1 MSGSFFIDL
10 IVIIAVSSEQEE
22 HIFEEAQLCNTR
34 MKHVCHATV
43 LIYLHV
49 LPAT

>member
-1 MSGSFFIDL
+1 MSSSFFVDL

-22 HIFEEAQLCNTR
+22 HIFEEAQLYNTR
-34 MKHVCHATV
+34 MKRVCHPTV
-43 LIYLHV
+43 LLYLHV